1 MKQIRAIIIDDEADA
16 RDIIRNNLR
25 EYCEGVDLV
34 GEADG
39 VSSGLQVIK
48 QLNPDLI
55 FLDIEME
62 DGTGF
67 DLLNQL
73 NSVKPQI
80 IFTTAYDEFAI
91 KAFKYSTVDY
101 LLKPIDIDELID
113 ATKKVSASVSSSN
126 AALEEKMN
134 LLLQSV
140 EKRSF
145 DRISLATINGFQMV
159 DTANIV
165 FCKADGN
172 YSNFYLK
179 TGEKIMVTKII
190 KEFEQLLSPDIF
202 FRIHQSHIV
211 NLKCINRYIKGE
223 GGVVVMSDGTE
234 LEVSRRRKKE
244 LISRLSQ

>member
-16 RDIIRNNLR
+16 RDIIRNNLK

-39 VSSGLQVIK
+39 VNSGLQVIK
-48 QLNPDLI
+48 QLKPDLI
-55 FLDIEME
+55 FLDIEMG

-73 NSVKPQI
+73 DSVKPQI

-113 ATKKVSASVSSSN
+113 ATKKVGIPVSSTN
-126 AALEEKMN
+126 TMLEEKMN

-140 EKRSF
+140 EKKSF

-179 TGEKIMVTKII
+179 TGERIMVTKII

>member
-39 VSSGLQVIK
+39 VSSWLQVIK

-73 NSVKPQI
+73 DSVKPQI

-126 AALEEKMN
+126 AALEEK
-134 LLLQSV
+134 
-140 EKRSF
+140 
-145 DRISLATINGFQMV
+145 
-159 DTANIV
+159 
-165 FCKADGN
+165 
-172 YSNFYLK
+172 
-179 TGEKIMVTKII
+179 
-190 KEFEQLLSPDIF
+190 
-202 FRIHQSHIV
+202 
-211 NLKCINRYIKGE
+211 
-223 GGVVVMSDGTE
+223 
-234 LEVSRRRKKE
+234 
-244 LISRLSQ
+244 

>member
-16 RDIIRNNLR
+16 RDIIRNNLK

-39 VSSGLQVIK
+39 VNSGLQVIK
-48 QLNPDLI
+48 QLKPDLI
-55 FLDIEME
+55 FLDIEMG

-73 NSVKPQI
+73 DSVKPQI

-113 ATKKVSASVSSSN
+113 ATKKVGIPVSSTN
-126 AALEEKMN
+126 TMLEEKMN

-140 EKRSF
+140 EKKSF

-165 FCKADGN
+165 FCKANGN

-179 TGEKIMVTKII
+179 SGEKIMVTKII

-202 FRIHQSHIV
+202 LRIHQSHIV
-211 NLKCINRYIKGE
+211 NLKCVGRYIKGE
-223 GGVVVMSDGTE
+223 GGMVVMSDGTE
-234 LEVSRRRKKE
+234 LNVSRRKKKE
-244 LISRLSQ
+244 LIRRLSQ

>member
-16 RDIIRNNLR
+16 RDIIRNNLK

-39 VSSGLQVIK
+39 VNSGLQVIK
-48 QLNPDLI
+48 QLKPDLI
-55 FLDIEME
+55 FLDIEMG

-73 NSVKPQI
+73 DSVKPQI

-113 ATKKVSASVSSSN
+113 ATKKVGIPVGSTN
-126 AALEEKMN
+126 TMLEEKMN

-140 EKRSF
+140 EKKSF
-145 DRISLATINGFQMV
+145 DRISLAAINGFQMV

-165 FCKADGN
+165 FCKANGN

-179 TGEKIMVTKII
+179 SGEKIMVTKII

-211 NLKCINRYIKGE
+211 NLKCVGRYIKGE
-223 GGVVVMSDGTE
+223 GGMVVMSDGTE
-234 LEVSRRRKKE
+234 LNVSRRKKKE

>member
-73 NSVKPQI
+73 DSVKPQI

-126 AALEEKMN
+126 AALEEK
-134 LLLQSV
+134 
-140 EKRSF
+140 
-145 DRISLATINGFQMV
+145 
-159 DTANIV
+159 
-165 FCKADGN
+165 
-172 YSNFYLK
+172 
-179 TGEKIMVTKII
+179 
-190 KEFEQLLSPDIF
+190 
-202 FRIHQSHIV
+202 
-211 NLKCINRYIKGE
+211 
-223 GGVVVMSDGTE
+223 
-234 LEVSRRRKKE
+234 
-244 LISRLSQ
+244 

>member
-126 AALEEKMN
+126 AALEEK
-134 LLLQSV
+134 
-140 EKRSF
+140 
-145 DRISLATINGFQMV
+145 
-159 DTANIV
+159 
-165 FCKADGN
+165 
-172 YSNFYLK
+172 
-179 TGEKIMVTKII
+179 
-190 KEFEQLLSPDIF
+190 
-202 FRIHQSHIV
+202 
-211 NLKCINRYIKGE
+211 
-223 GGVVVMSDGTE
+223 
-234 LEVSRRRKKE
+234 
-244 LISRLSQ
+244 

>member
-1 MKQIRAIIIDDEADA
+1 
-16 RDIIRNNLR
+16 
-25 EYCEGVDLV
+25 
-34 GEADG
+34 
-39 VSSGLQVIK
+39 
-48 QLNPDLI
+48 
-55 FLDIEME
+55 
-62 DGTGF
+62 
-67 DLLNQL
+67 
-73 NSVKPQI
+73 
-80 IFTTAYDEFAI
+80 
-91 KAFKYSTVDY
+91 
-101 LLKPIDIDELID
+101 
-113 ATKKVSASVSSSN
+113 
-126 AALEEKMN
+126 MN

-202 FRIHQSHIV
+202 LRIHQSHIV

>member
-25 EYCEGVDLV
+25 DYCEGVDLV
-34 GEADG
+34 GVADG
-39 VSSGLQVIK
+39 VVSGLQVIK
-48 QLNPDLI
+48 QLKPDLI
-55 FLDIEME
+55 FLDIQMG

-73 NSVKPQI
+73 DSVKPQI
-80 IFTTAYDEFAI
+80 IFTTAYDAFAI
-91 KAFKYSTVDY
+91 KAFKYATVDY

-113 ATKKVSASVSSSN
+113 ATKKVEIPVGSAN
-126 AALEEKMN
+126 TMLEEKMN
-134 LLLQSV
+134 LLFQSI
-140 EKRSF
+140 EKKSF

-179 TGEKIMVTKII
+179 TGERIMVTKII